1 MFLLTVMVIRGFS
14 EGSRCYLTL
23 SEAKGYSFPCK
34 TLPPPLWSRPPSP
47 HSMPAVTIDLK
58 KSEDLRDVVHRA
70 VEALSAGKILALP
83 TETVY
88 GLAVSALH
96 PGAVERLSAFKNRT
110 PDKPFSVAV
119 RGFEESL
126 DYIPDM
132 SQLGRRFAQRCWPG
146 PVTLV
151 LDGSHRDS
159 VLNRLSPDVR
169 RAVVSNGTVGL
180 RVPAHELTLQI
191 LRLCAGPIILT
202 SANEQGTPPATDGS
216 SIAADL
222 GAGVDV
228 VLDDGPTHFAA
239 PSSVVQV
246 TDDQFKI
253 LREGVVNQ
261 AAMQRVSGFCALIV
275 CTGNT
280 CRSPMAEGI
289 LRELL
294 SERLNCNADEIDQRG
309 ATVMS
314 AGISAGA
321 GGAAA
326 TPAIEVMSQSGI
338 DLRTHSSQP
347 LTPQLINFSDVILT
361 MTNGHRAAIVNRW
374 PHLEKKTF
382 TVRRDNGDI
391 SDPIGGPVE
400 LYRQCAEQ
408 IRENLVQWVEAF
420 NHQLPTRES

>member
-1 MFLLTVMVIRGFS
+1 MS
-14 EGSRCYLTL
+14 
-23 SEAKGYSFPCK
+23 
-34 TLPPPLWSRPPSP
+34 
-47 HSMPAVTIDLK
+47 AVTIDLK
-58 KSEDLRDVVHRA
+58 KSEDVRDVVHRA

-96 PGAVERLSAFKNRT
+96 PGSVERLSAFKNRAAE
-110 PDKPFSVAV
+110 KPFSVAV
-119 RGFEESL
+119 RGYEESL
-126 DYIPDM
+126 DYVPNM

-146 PVTLV
+146 PVTLL
-151 LDGSHRDS
+151 LDGSHKDS

-169 RAVVSNGTVGL
+169 RVVVPDGTVGL

-191 LRLCAGPIILT
+191 LRLCAGPVILT
-202 SANEQGTPPATDGS
+202 SANREGMPPATDGC
-216 SIAADL
+216 SIADDL
-222 GAGVDV
+222 GSGVDV
-228 VLDDGPTHFAA
+228 VLNDGPTHFAA
-239 PSSVVQV
+239 PSSIVQV
-246 TDDQFKI
+246 TDDQFNV
-253 LREGVVNQ
+253 LREGVVNRS
-261 AAMQRVSGFCALIV
+261 AMQRVSGFFALVV

-280 CRSPMAEGI
+280 CRSPMAEGVF
-289 LRELL
+289 RQLL
-294 SERLNCNADEIDQRG
+294 SERLGCAPDEIEQHG

-314 AGISAGA
+314 AGISASP

-326 TPAIEVMSQSGI
+326 SQAIEVMSDSGI

-347 LTPQLINFSDVILT
+347 VTNQIINFADLVLT

-382 TVRRDNGDI
+382 AVRRDNGDI

-408 IRENLVQWVEAF
+408 IRENLVQWVEEID
-420 NHQLPTRES
+420 NQLPPRSS

>member
-1 MFLLTVMVIRGFS
+1 MS
-14 EGSRCYLTL
+14 
-23 SEAKGYSFPCK
+23 
-34 TLPPPLWSRPPSP
+34 
-47 HSMPAVTIDLK
+47 AVTIDIK
-58 KSEDLRDVVHRA
+58 KSQDIRDVVHRA

-96 PGAVERLSAFKNRT
+96 PGAVERLSSFKNRT

-119 RGFEESL
+119 RGYEESL
-126 DYIPDM
+126 DYVPNM
-132 SQLGRRFAQRCWPG
+132 SRLARRFAQRCWPG

-151 LDGSHRDS
+151 LDGSHKDS

-169 RAVVSNGTVGL
+169 RAVMPDGTVGL

-191 LRLCAGPIILT
+191 LRLCAGPLILT
-202 SANEQGTPPATDGS
+202 SANTADMPPATDGC
-216 SIAADL
+216 SIADDL

-228 VLDDGPTHFAA
+228 VLNDGPTHFAA

-246 TDDQFKI
+246 TGDQFNV
-253 LREGVVNQ
+253 LREGVVNR
-261 AAMQRVSGFCALIV
+261 ASMQRVSGFVALVV

-289 LRELL
+289 FRQLL
-294 SERLNCNADEIDQRG
+294 SERLGCAPDEIEQHG

-314 AGISAGA
+314 AGISASS

-326 TPAIEVMSQSGI
+326 TQAIEVMSECGI

-347 LTPQLINFSDVILT
+347 VTNHIINFADLVVT
-361 MTNGHRAAIVNRW
+361 MTNGHRSAIVNRW

-382 TVRRDNGDI
+382 TVRRDHGDI

-408 IRENLVQWVEAF
+408 IRENLVQWIEEID
-420 NHQLPTRES
+420 NQLPPRSS

>member
-1 MFLLTVMVIRGFS
+1 
-14 EGSRCYLTL
+14 
-23 SEAKGYSFPCK
+23 
-34 TLPPPLWSRPPSP
+34 
-47 HSMPAVTIDLK
+47 MPAVTIDLQ
-58 KSEDLRDVVHRA
+58 KSDDMRDVVHRA

-88 GLAVSALH
+88 ELAVSALN
-96 PGAVERLSAFKNRT
+96 PGAVERLSAFKNRS
-110 PDKPFSVAV
+110 PDQPFSVSV
-119 RGFEESL
+119 RGYEDSL

-132 SQLGRRFAQRCWPG
+132 SKLARRFAQRCWPG

-169 RAVVSNGTVGL
+169 RVVMLDGTVGL

-191 LRLCAGPIILT
+191 LRLCAGPVIVT
-202 SANEQGTPPATDGS
+202 SANEAGKPPATDGD
-216 SIAADL
+216 SIADDL
-222 GAGVDV
+222 GNGVDI
-228 VLDDGPTHFAA
+228 VLNDGPTHFAA
-239 PSSVVQV
+239 PSSVVKV
-246 TDDQFKI
+246 TDDNFQI
-253 LREGVVNQ
+253 LQEGVVNE
-261 AAMQRVSGFCALIV
+261 AAMQRVSGFCALVV

-289 LRELL
+289 LRQLL
-294 SERLNCNADEIDQRG
+294 SERLNCAADEIEQRG

-314 AGISAGA
+314 AGISAGP

-326 TPAIEVMSQSGI
+326 SQAIEVMSESGI
-338 DLRTHSSQP
+338 DLRTHSSQAV
-347 LTPQLINFSDVILT
+347 TPQIINFSDVILT

-400 LYRQCAEQ
+400 VYRQCAEQ
-408 IRENLVQWVEAF
+408 IRENLVQWVETF
-420 NHQLPTRES
+420 DNQLPNRTS

>member
-1 MFLLTVMVIRGFS
+1 
-14 EGSRCYLTL
+14 
-23 SEAKGYSFPCK
+23 
-34 TLPPPLWSRPPSP
+34 
-47 HSMPAVTIDLK
+47 MPAVTIDLK
-58 KSEDLRDVVHRA
+58 KSEDVRDVVHRA

-88 GLAVSALH
+88 GLAVSALQ
-96 PGAVERLSAFKNRT
+96 PSAVERLSAFKNRSA
-110 PDKPFSVAV
+110 DKPFSVAV
-119 RGFEESL
+119 RGFEDSL

-132 SQLGRRFAQRCWPG
+132 SQLARRFAHRCWPG

-169 RAVVSNGTVGL
+169 RAVVFDGTVGL

-191 LRLCAGPIILT
+191 LRLCAGPVILT
-202 SANEQGTPPATDGS
+202 SANEHGKPPATDGV
-216 SIAADL
+216 SIADDL
-222 GAGVDV
+222 GSGVDI

-246 TDDQFKI
+246 THDKFNL
-253 LREGVVNQ
+253 LREGVVNE
-261 AAMQRVSGFCALIV
+261 AAMQRVSGFCALVV

-289 LRELL
+289 LRQLL
-294 SERLNCNADEIDQRG
+294 SERLGCNADEIDQRG

-314 AGISAGA
+314 AGISAGP

-326 TPAIEVMSQSGI
+326 SEAIEVMSEAGI
-338 DLRTHSSQP
+338 DLRTHSSQSV
-347 LTPQLINFSDVILT
+347 TPQIINFADVILT

-400 LYRQCAEQ
+400 IYRQCAEQ
-408 IRENLVQWVEAF
+408 IRENLVQWVESLD
-420 NHQLPTRES
+420 HQLPNRAL

>member
-1 MFLLTVMVIRGFS
+1 
-14 EGSRCYLTL
+14 
-23 SEAKGYSFPCK
+23 
-34 TLPPPLWSRPPSP
+34 
-47 HSMPAVTIDLK
+47 MPAVTIDLK
-58 KSEDLRDVVHRA
+58 KSEDVRDVIHRT
-70 VEALSAGKILALP
+70 VEALSAGKIVALP

-96 PGAVERLSAFKNRT
+96 PGAVERLSAFKNRS

-126 DYIPDM
+126 DYVPNM

-151 LDGSHRDS
+151 MDGSHKDS

-169 RAVVSNGTVGL
+169 NAVVHNGTVGL
-180 RVPAHELTLQI
+180 RVPAHEVTLQI
-191 LRLCAGPIILT
+191 LRLCAGPLILT
-202 SANEQGTPPATDGS
+202 SANTEGAPPATDGA
-216 SIAADL
+216 SIADDL
-222 GAGVDV
+222 GAGVDI
-228 VLDDGPTHFAA
+228 VLDDGPTHFSA
-239 PSSVVQV
+239 PSSVVKV
-246 TDDQFKI
+246 EDENFTV
-253 LREGVVNQ
+253 LREGVVNET
-261 AAMQRVSGFCALIV
+261 AMQRVSGFCALVV

-289 LRELL
+289 LRQLL
-294 SERLNCNADEIDQRG
+294 SERLGCDADEIEQRG

-314 AGISAGA
+314 AGISAGP

-326 TPAIEVMSQSGI
+326 SQAIQVMSESGI
-338 DLRTHSSQP
+338 DLRTHSSQSV
-347 LTPQLINFSDVILT
+347 TPQIINFSDVILT

-374 PHLEKKTF
+374 PQLEKKTF

-391 SDPIGGPVE
+391 GDPIGGPVE
-400 LYRQCAEQ
+400 LYRECAEQ

-420 NHQLPTRES
+420 DHQLPKR

>member
-1 MFLLTVMVIRGFS
+1 MS
-14 EGSRCYLTL
+14 
-23 SEAKGYSFPCK
+23 
-34 TLPPPLWSRPPSP
+34 
-47 HSMPAVTIDLK
+47 AVTIDLK

-70 VEALSAGKILALP
+70 VEALAAGKILALP

-96 PGAVERLSAFKNRT
+96 PGAVERLSAFKNRA

-119 RGFEESL
+119 RGYEESL
-126 DYIPDM
+126 DYVPDM

-151 LDGSHRDS
+151 LDASHKDS

-169 RAVVSNGTVGL
+169 RVIAPEGTVGL

-191 LRLCAGPIILT
+191 LRLCAGPVILT
-202 SANEQGTPPATDGS
+202 SANKEGMPPATDG
-216 SIAADL
+216 AALADEL
-222 GAGVDV
+222 DGGVDV
-228 VLDDGPTHFAA
+228 VLNDGPTHFEA

-246 TDDQFKI
+246 TDDQFQV
-253 LREGVVNQ
+253 LRAGVVNQ
-261 AAMQRVSGFCALIV
+261 AAMQRVAGFFALVV

-289 LRELL
+289 FRQLL
-294 SERLNCNADEIDQRG
+294 AERIGCAADEIEQRG

-314 AGISAGA
+314 AGISASP

-326 TPAIEVMSQSGI
+326 TPAIEVMSEAGI

-347 LTPQLINFSDVILT
+347 VTNQIVNFADLVLT

-374 PHLEKKTF
+374 PHLEKRTF
-382 TVRRDNGDI
+382 AVRRDNGDI
-391 SDPIGGPVE
+391 GDPIGGPVE

-408 IRENLVQWVEAF
+408 IRENLVQWVDEIDPL
-420 NHQLPTRES
+420 LPPRTS